1 MQAND
6 ITRERLRR
14 LAGIRGGEAKVLSL
28 FLNLD
33 PREFATAPARSTEV
47 RSVLDRAARL
57 IREDGAL
64 APTARASLH
73 ADLERIQAELGKGG
87 LDARAALFWAF
98 VGVPLAWGVWKTLES
113 AVKII

>member
-6 ITRERLRR
+6 ITSERLRR
-14 LAGIRGGEAKVLSL
+14 LAGIRAGETKVLSL

-57 IREDGAL
+57 IREDEAL
-64 APTARASLH
+64 GPAARASLRG
-73 ADLERIQAELGKGG
+73 ETGG
-87 LDARAALFWAF
+87 
-98 VGVPLAWGVWKTLES
+98 V
-113 AVKII
+113 